1 MTLYFTG
8 KLTDK
13 IVDTYYT
20 DRPDLKKKKK
30 KKSVINFTFLGNC
43 PPTPNLSQYLT
54 VTQFGFCIIWR
65 IMEIE
70 EGVIRRGRITAP
82 SEISMKFRWYES
94 RIQ

>member
-20 DRPDLKKKKK
+20 DRPDLKKK

-54 VTQFGFCIIWR
+54 VTQFGFCII
-65 IMEIE
+65 
-70 EGVIRRGRITAP
+70 
-82 SEISMKFRWYES
+82 
-94 RIQ
+94 